1 VRLEVTMTRS
11 RRLSIALAVFAALF
25 LAVAGYAVS
34 LLWSLNDPL
43 LTALAAFAGLVCIA
57 ATGATWWIARALD
70 DDEQAHVPFRQA
82 PAPAQAAIH
91 TQARID
97 VPPVTELPAAYVAAV
112 MKGARANQAAFKAQS
127 AQA

>member
-1 VRLEVTMTRS
+1 MHLEVTMTRS

-25 LAVAGYAVS
+25 LAVAGYAAT

-43 LTALAAFAGLVCIA
+43 LTGLAAFAGLVCIA
-57 ATGATWWIARALD
+57 ATAATWWIARALD
-70 DDEQAHVPFRQA
+70 DDEHAQVPLQEA
-82 PAPAQAAIH
+82 PAPARAAIH
-91 TQARID
+91 TQPCID

-112 MKGARANQAAFKAQS
+112 MKGARANQAAFKARS